1 MSEELLINVTP
12 QETRVATVENGML
25 AEIWI
30 ERAQRAG
37 LVGTVFQGT
46 VARVLPGMEAAFVD
60 IGLDKA
66 AFLHVS
72 DLVGA
77 AWVDGDGERRVR
89 PIARMLREGQRIAVQ
104 VVKDPLGTKGAR
116 VSAVLTVPSRY
127 LVLMPYES
135 GVGVSARI
143 ESEEERERLRGMIAS
158 LRGDRGDRRG
168 GDGAGT
174 STDGGTDGGAG
185 GGRDAPDGPRMGA
198 DGPGGAESV
207 AAVDDADVDADRPG
221 YIVRTAA
228 EGVETDELA
237 ADLRYLDKA
246 WAGIEARRDV
256 GEAGTVV
263 FRDLPLVLRTLRD
276 GAHRDIERVRI
287 DSRET
292 WQRAV
297 EFCTEFVPELAPRIE
312 HYPGERPIFDLHGI
326 EDEIERALN
335 RKVPLKS
342 GGHLVFDQT
351 ESMTTVD
358 VNTGG
363 FVGRRNLEETIFKT
377 NLEAAQAIARQLRLR
392 NLGGIII
399 IDFIDMGVAEHRR
412 QVMRAFDKAL
422 ERDRTRTQVGEVS
435 ALGLVEMTRKRTRE
449 SLEQTLCAEC
459 PTCGGRGQ
467 IKTVETV
474 GFEIVREV
482 VRQVRQ
488 FEIESVTVLASAE
501 LVEWF
506 TEERSDELAELGQFA
521 GVPIRLQAEQYYV
534 REQYDVVLR

>member
-25 AEIWI
+25 VELWI
-30 ERAQRAG
+30 ERTRRAG
-37 LVGTVFQGT
+37 LVGTILRGQV
-46 VARVLPGMEAAFVD
+46 VRVLPGMEAAFVD
-60 IGLDKA
+60 VGLEKA

-72 DLVGA
+72 DLVGSTRT
-77 AWVDGDGERRVR
+77 DERGERHVR
-89 PIARMLREGQRIAVQ
+89 PIASMLREGQTLAVQ

-127 LVLMPYES
+127 LVLMPHES
-135 GVGVSARI
+135 GIGVSARI
-143 ESEEERERLRGMIAS
+143 ESEEERARLRELVAS
-158 LRGDRGDRRG
+158 LR
-168 GDGAGT
+168 DGA
-174 STDGGTDGGAG
+174 A
-185 GGRDAPDGPRMGA
+185 RPDGAREAPGA
-198 DGPGGAESV
+198 DATAE
-207 AAVDDADVDADRPG
+207 DVDGPDGRATAPEPSGPG

-228 EGVETDELA
+228 EGVEPDVLA
-237 ADLRYLDKA
+237 ADLAYLDKA
-246 WAGIEARRDV
+246 WAGILARRGDGPP
-256 GEAGTVV
+256 GEVV
-263 FRDLPLVLRTLRD
+263 FTDLPLVLRTLRD
-276 GAHRDIERVRI
+276 SARRDIERVRI

-292 WQRAV
+292 FQRAV
-297 EFCTEFVPELAPRIE
+297 GFCEEFVPELAPRIE

-326 EDEIERALN
+326 EDEIGRALN

-392 NLGGIII
+392 NLGGIVI

-412 QVMRAFDKAL
+412 QVMRALDKAL
-422 ERDRTRTQVGEVS
+422 ERDRARTQVGEVS

-459 PTCGGRGQ
+459 PTCGGRGM
-467 IKTVETV
+467 IRTVETV
-474 GFEIVREV
+474 GSEIVREV

-534 REQYDVVLR
+534 REQYDVVLQ

>member
-25 AEIWI
+25 VEMWI
-30 ERAQRAG
+30 ERTRRAG
-37 LVGTVFQGT
+37 LVGTIVRGT
-46 VARVLPGMEAAFVD
+46 VVRVLPGMEAAFVD
-60 IGLDKA
+60 VGLEKA

-77 AWVDGDGERRVR
+77 TRVDEHGERHVR
-89 PIARMLREGQRIAVQ
+89 PIARMLREGQDLVVQ

-116 VSAVLTVPSRY
+116 VSASLTVPSRY
-127 LVLMPYES
+127 LVLMPHES

-143 ESEEERERLRGMIAS
+143 ESEDERTRLRELVAS
-158 LRGDRGDRRG
+158 LRDGSRADAGAQGAPPAESGDEAE
-168 GDGAGT
+168 AGP
-174 STDGGTDGGAG
+174 S
-185 GGRDAPDGPRMGA
+185 GA
-198 DGPGGAESV
+198 DA
-207 AAVDDADVDADRPG
+207 PG

-228 EGVETDELA
+228 EGVEPDVLA
-237 ADLRYLDKA
+237 DDLAYLDKA
-246 WAGIEARRDV
+246 WAGILARRGAGRP
-256 GEAGTVV
+256 GEVV
-263 FRDLPLVLRTLRD
+263 FEDLPLVLRTLRD
-276 GAHRDIERVRI
+276 SARRDIERVRI

-292 WQRAV
+292 FQRAL
-297 EFCTEFVPELAPRIE
+297 EFCEEFVPELAPRIE

-326 EDEIERALN
+326 EDEIGRALN

-392 NLGGIII
+392 NLGGIVI

-459 PTCGGRGQ
+459 PTCGGRGM
-467 IKTVETV
+467 IRTVETV
-474 GFEIVREV
+474 GFEIVREI

-488 FEIESVTVLASAE
+488 FEIESVTVLASVE

-521 GVPIRLQAEQYYV
+521 GVPIRLQAEQYYL

>member
-25 AEIWI
+25 VEIWI

-77 AWVDGDGERRVR
+77 AWIDGDGERRVR

-143 ESEEERERLRGMIAS
+143 ESEEERERLRAMIAS
-158 LRGDRGDRRG
+158 LRGGQSDDQG

-174 STDGGTDGGAG
+174 SADGVADDA
-185 GGRDAPDGPRMGA
+185 RDAPEGREVGA
-198 DGPGGAESV
+198 DGPGETDPIPAE
-207 AAVDDADVDADRPG
+207 ADRPG

-228 EGVETDELA
+228 EGVEADELA

-246 WAGIEARRDV
+246 WAGIEARRDA
-256 GEAGTVV
+256 GDAGTVV
-263 FRDLPLVLRTLRD
+263 FTDLPLVLRTLRD